1 MKSNGNYTELTDVA
15 PLEEELTALR
25 RHLHQHPELSNVE
38 QQTAVLVADKLRQWG
53 YQVTTGIGG
62 YGVVGTL
69 QVGDGG
75 KRLALRADMDALPIE
90 ESGDHAY
97 RSRQPGV
104 MHACGHDGHTAMLL
118 GAARYLAQSRS
129 FSGTLHLVFQPAEEV
144 GSNSGAQRMIADGL
158 FERFP
163 CDAIF
168 GMHNHPGYPAGTMM
182 FRSGPFMAACDT
194 ITITLHGKGG
204 HAARPHLA
212 VDPLVAASSLVMAL
226 QTVVARNIDPT
237 EAAVVTIGS
246 LHAGHAANVIPQSA
260 TMELS
265 VRSFNPQVREQLKQR
280 ISQLAQQHAAGY
292 GARAEVDILPGYPVL
307 INHPQETE
315 FARQVATELL
325 GEQQVV
331 APFPA
336 IAGSEDFAYYLQQR
350 PGCFM
355 RLGNGDSAMLH
366 NAAYDFNDANL
377 TVGAA
382 YWARLTER
390 FLTA

>member
-38 QQTAVLVADKLRQWG
+38 QQTAALVADKLRQWG

-69 QVGDGG
+69 QVGNGG

-280 ISQLAQQHAAGY
+280 ISELAQQHAAGY

-377 TVGAA
+377 TIGAA

>member
-1 MKSNGNYTELTDVA
+1 MKSNGNYTDLTDVA

-38 QQTAVLVADKLRQWG
+38 QQTAALVADKLRQWG

-280 ISQLAQQHAAGY
+280 ISELAQQHAAGY

-377 TVGAA
+377 TIGAA

>member
-1 MKSNGNYTELTDVA
+1 MKSNGNYTDLADVA

-38 QQTAVLVADKLRQWG
+38 QQTAALVADKLRQWG

-280 ISQLAQQHAAGY
+280 ISELAQQHAAGY

>member
-15 PLEEELTALR
+15 PLKEELTALR

-38 QQTAVLVADKLRQWG
+38 QQTAALVADKLRQWG

-280 ISQLAQQHAAGY
+280 ISELAQQHAAGY

>member
-15 PLEEELTALR
+15 PLAEELTALR

-38 QQTAVLVADKLRQWG
+38 QQTAALVADKLRQWG

-118 GAARYLAQSRS
+118 GAARYLAQSRN

-212 VDPLVAASSLVMAL
+212 VDPLVAAGSLVMAL

-307 INHPQETE
+307 INHEQETA

>member
-38 QQTAVLVADKLRQWG
+38 QQTAALVADKLRQWG

-129 FSGTLHLVFQPAEEV
+129 FSGSLHLVFQPAEEV

-280 ISQLAQQHAAGY
+280 ISELAQQHAAGY

-377 TVGAA
+377 TIGAA

>member
-38 QQTAVLVADKLRQWG
+38 QQTAALVADKLRQWG

-265 VRSFNPQVREQLKQR
+265 MRSFNPQVREQLKQR
-280 ISQLAQQHAAGY
+280 ISELAQQHAAGY